1 MYKRAFCWACAALL
15 FYCFACVYLIT
26 CKGVDVSAAEVYTQ
40 WSVSDTAAFY
50 GDLPFTYEI
59 AGTTFSSTFSYIGG
73 SAYGHDLISAVNI
86 QSNSVLSTANAEL
99 YDVLVYR
106 AQVRYTEQA
115 IRNIAIPVDIFVTGG
130 FRTFFGIP
138 STLTY
143 SANSPNPN
151 FTENTIADYPNN
163 FISGG
168 SAALPSASSP
178 TYYNASSIRFPNNTG
193 SSSYY
198 GVTMRALTY
207 DAVDGTISQLNFDG
221 AYCIVDNLYLF
232 VATPYSYG
240 DISHDSPTTT
250 APPVTTTFPSGSGD
264 INVNIDMTE
273 TNGLLDRILAAI
285 QGIAQSILDGI
296 KGLFIPD
303 DDFMDGF
310 KNDMSDLLEDHLGG
324 LYEAE
329 QIMVDAFGRFPEVAA
344 KSEIY
349 IPPATLNLAGTS
361 YTVGNWH
368 VPLKVEGVPALL
380 YDGIAFIIDFLCLAA
395 FLRMCRNKLEIFLNP
410 DSEVVKE

>member
-1 MYKRAFCWACAALL
+1 MT
-15 FYCFACVYLIT
+15 T
-26 CKGVDVSAAEVYTQ
+26 CKDVDASAVESYTQ
-40 WSVSDTAAFY
+40 WSVSDTASFY

-73 SAYGHDLISAVNI
+73 SAYGHNLISAVNI
-86 QSNSVLSTANAEL
+86 ESNSILSTSNSEL
-99 YDVLVYR
+99 YDVLVYV
-106 AQVRYTEQA
+106 ADVRYTDGV
-115 IRNIAIPVDIFVTGG
+115 IRNISIPVDIYLSGG

-138 STLTY
+138 SSLEY
-143 SANSPNPN
+143 SPNSPNPN
-151 FTENTIADYPNN
+151 FAGNAIADYPNN
-163 FISGG
+163 LISGG
-168 SAALPSASSP
+168 GAALPSASSP
-178 TYYNASSIRFPNNTG
+178 AYYNASSIRFPN
-193 SSSYY
+193 SSSGGSFY
-198 GVTMRALTY
+198 GVTMRVLTY
-207 DAVDGTISQLNFDG
+207 DAVDGTIAQLNFDG
-221 AYCIVDNLYLF
+221 AKCISDKLYLF

-250 APPVTTTFPSGSGD
+250 APPVTTTTPSGSGD
-264 INVNIDMTE
+264 INVNVDMTE

-285 QGIAQSILDGI
+285 QGIAESILDGI

-310 KNDMSDLLEDHLGG
+310 KDDMSDLLEDHLGG

-349 IPPATLNLAGTS
+349 IPPATLNLAGTPF
-361 YTVGNWH
+361 TVGDWH

-410 DSEVVKE
+410 DCEVVKE